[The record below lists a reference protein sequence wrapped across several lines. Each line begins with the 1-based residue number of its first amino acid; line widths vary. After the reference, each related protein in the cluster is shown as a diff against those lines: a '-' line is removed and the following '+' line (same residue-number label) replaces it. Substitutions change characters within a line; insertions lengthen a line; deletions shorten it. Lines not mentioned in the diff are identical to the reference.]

1 MRQRKYSSDFNKVG
15 STTWYR
21 HFLSLTNSSTRK
33 ELEKFGRADQE
44 RLMAPSDPD
53 IINLAR
59 GSVSFSMVRHPFERI
74 VSAYKDK
81 VISNSL
87 SATHLTLCSLEVST
101 SEVCPREFLN
111 F

>member
-1 MRQRKYSSDFNKVG
+1 M
-15 STTWYR
+15 
-21 HFLSLTNSSTRK
+21 
-33 ELEKFGRADQE
+33 EKFGRADQE

-81 VISNSL
+81 VTSNAHAATYLIASALWRAVTVKEDFFIKTLYMEIS
-87 SATHLTLCSLEVST
+87 
-101 SEVCPREFLN
+101 
-111 F
+111 